1 MCVTYTMKKGD
12 ETRIIVAVEQFKI
25 LQLILLNKQMS
36 NMQPM
41 LYLMELIQFI
51 EYDENNGSYVIFHV
65 EEL

>member
-1 MCVTYTMKKGD
+1 MKKGD